1 MVVIQ
6 LPSRVQLFATPWTVT
21 TQAPPSST
29 ISWSLLKLLSTE
41 SVIPSNHLILRGP
54 LLLLPSV
61 FPSFRVFSN
70 ESALHTRWLKLKVRA
85 KYKDSELQDQ
95 LQNLQ
100 LPTRVETDEDS
111 VGKRA
116 SYLLLADEMEQI

>member
-1 MVVIQ
+1 MSIELVM
-6 LPSRVQLFATPWTVT
+6 
-21 TQAPPSST
+21 
-29 ISWSLLKLLSTE
+29 
-41 SVIPSNHLILRGP
+41 PSNHLFLYHP
-54 LLLLPSV
+54 LLLPSV